1 MSLKIGLL
9 SYRSHPY
16 SGGQGIY
23 VKHLSK
29 ALAELGHEVD
39 VISGQPYPELDE
51 RVNLVKLPSLNI
63 FEEEDRFRS
72 FKMNYLMNPLSLF
85 EWLSVMTGG
94 FPEPYT
100 YGVRVNRYLKKRLG
114 DYQIIHDN
122 QSLSYALL
130 HIQQNFPLVTTIHHP
145 ITRDH
150 KLELENSKN
159 WKQRLS
165 SNRWHGFLRMQK
177 KVAPSLKAIITPSH
191 SSKID
196 ISNEFSVN
204 KDFID
209 VVHNGI
215 DTETFKPN
223 DNKKRIK
230 NRIIT
235 TASADVPLK
244 GLKYLINALPKII
257 SLYPD
262 TELVVIGKAK
272 NNGET
277 MKLIKKL
284 NLLPHIHFKSNLN
297 EEDIVDLYASA
308 ELAVIPSLYEGF
320 GFGAG
325 EAMSCGVPLISTLSG
340 GLEDIVKGSCYEIE
354 PRSSVQIENAVIDL
368 FDNEEE
374 MKRVALLGRKRIL
387 EKFNW
392 RQAAKGYLAIYE
404 REITRF
410 SS

>member
-150 KLELENSKN
+150 KLELENAKN

-284 NLLPHIHFKSNLN
+284 NLLPHIHFKSNLK

-340 GLEDIVKGSCYEIE
+340 GLEDIVKGSCYEIK
-354 PRSSVQIENAVIDL
+354 PGSSVQIENAVIDL

>member
-150 KLELENSKN
+150 KLELENAKN

-215 DTETFKPN
+215 DTEIFKPN

-284 NLLPHIHFKSNLN
+284 NLLPHIHFKSNLK

-354 PRSSVQIENAVIDL
+354 PGSSVQIENAVIDL

>member
-150 KLELENSKN
+150 KLELENAKN

-284 NLLPHIHFKSNLN
+284 NLLPHIHFKSNLK

-354 PRSSVQIENAVIDL
+354 PGSSVQIENAVIDL

-392 RQAAKGYLAIYE
+392 TQAAKGYLAIYE

>member
-150 KLELENSKN
+150 KLELENAKN

-215 DTETFKPN
+215 DTEIFKPN

-257 SLYPD
+257 LLYPD

-284 NLLPHIHFKSNLN
+284 NLLPHIHFKSNLK
-297 EEDIVDLYASA
+297 EDDIVDLYASA
-308 ELAVIPSLYEGF
+308 QLAVIPSLYEGF

-340 GLEDIVKGSCYEIE
+340 GLQDIVEGSCYEIE
-354 PRSSVQIENAVIDL
+354 PGSSVQIENAVIDL

>member
-150 KLELENSKN
+150 KLELENAKN

-284 NLLPHIHFKSNLN
+284 NLLPHIHFKSNLK

-354 PRSSVQIENAVIDL
+354 PGSSVEIENAVIDL

>member
-150 KLELENSKN
+150 KLELENAKN

-284 NLLPHIHFKSNLN
+284 NLLPHIHFKSNLK

>member
-100 YGVRVNRYLKKRLG
+100 YGVRVNRYLKKKLG

-150 KLELENSKN
+150 KLELENAKN

-284 NLLPHIHFKSNLN
+284 NLLPHIHFKSNLK

-354 PRSSVQIENAVIDL
+354 PGSSVQIENAVIDL

>member
-150 KLELENSKN
+150 KLELENAKN

-196 ISNEFSVN
+196 ISDEFSVN

-215 DTETFKPN
+215 DTRTFKPN
-223 DNKKRIK
+223 DNKNRIK

-244 GLKYLINALPKII
+244 GLKYLIKALPKII

-284 NLLPHIHFKSNLN
+284 NLLPHIHFKSNLK

-325 EAMSCGVPLISTLSG
+325 EAMSCGLPLISTLSG
-340 GLEDIVKGSCYEIE
+340 GLKDIVKGSCYEIE
-354 PRSSVQIENAVIDL
+354 PGSSVEIENAVIDL
-368 FDNEEE
+368 FDNQEE

-404 REITRF
+404 KEITRF

>member
-150 KLELENSKN
+150 KLELENAKN

-244 GLKYLINALPKII
+244 GLKYLIKALPKII

-284 NLLPHIHFKSNLN
+284 NLLPHIHFKSNLK

-354 PRSSVQIENAVIDL
+354 PGSSVQIENAVIDL

-410 SS
+410 TS

>member
-72 FKMNYLMNPLSLF
+72 FKMNYLLNPLSLF

-191 SSKID
+191 SSNID

-235 TASADVPLK
+235 TASSDLPLK
-244 GLKYLINALPKII
+244 GLKYLIKALPKII

-284 NLLPHIHFKSNLN
+284 NLLPHIHFKSNLK

-354 PRSSVQIENAVIDL
+354 PGSSVQIENAVIDL

-410 SS
+410 TS

>member
-150 KLELENSKN
+150 KLELENAKN

-284 NLLPHIHFKSNLN
+284 NLLPHIHFKSNLK

-354 PRSSVQIENAVIDL
+354 PGSSVQIENAVIDL

-410 SS
+410 TS

>member
-72 FKMNYLMNPLSLF
+72 FKMNYLLNPLSLF

-150 KLELENSKN
+150 KLELENAKN

-262 TELVVIGKAK
+262 TELVVIGRAK

-284 NLLPHIHFKSNLN
+284 NLLPHIHFKSNLK

-354 PRSSVQIENAVIDL
+354 PGSSVQIENAVIDL

-410 SS
+410 TS

>member
-150 KLELENSKN
+150 KLELENAKN

-284 NLLPHIHFKSNLN
+284 NLLPHIHFKSNLK

-354 PRSSVQIENAVIDL
+354 PGSSVQIENAVIDL

>member
-85 EWLSVMTGG
+85 EWFSVMTGG

-150 KLELENSKN
+150 KLELENAKN

-262 TELVVIGKAK
+262 TELVVIGRAK

-284 NLLPHIHFKSNLN
+284 NLLPHIHFKSNLK

-354 PRSSVQIENAVIDL
+354 PGSSVQIENAVIDL

-410 SS
+410 TS

>member
-150 KLELENSKN
+150 KLELENAKN

-262 TELVVIGKAK
+262 TELVVIGRAK

-284 NLLPHIHFKSNLN
+284 NLLPHIHFKSNLK

-354 PRSSVQIENAVIDL
+354 PGSSVQIENAVIDL

-410 SS
+410 TS

>member
-72 FKMNYLMNPLSLF
+72 FKMNYLLNPLSLF

-150 KLELENSKN
+150 KLELENAKN

-284 NLLPHIHFKSNLN
+284 NLLPHIHFKSNLK

-340 GLEDIVKGSCYEIE
+340 GLKDIVKGSCYEIE
-354 PRSSVQIENAVIDL
+354 PGSSVQIENAVIDL

>member
-150 KLELENSKN
+150 KLELENAKN

-177 KVAPSLKAIITPSH
+177 KVAPSLKAIIAPSH

-196 ISNEFSVN
+196 ITNEFSVN

-223 DNKKRIK
+223 NNKNRIK

-244 GLKYLINALPKII
+244 GLKYLIKALPKII

-284 NLLPHIHFKSNLN
+284 NLLPHIHFKSNLK

-354 PRSSVQIENAVIDL
+354 PGSSVQIENAVIDL

-404 REITRF
+404 REIKRF

>member
-150 KLELENSKN
+150 KLELENAKN

-284 NLLPHIHFKSNLN
+284 NLLPHIHFKSNLK

-325 EAMSCGVPLISTLSG
+325 EAMSCGVPLISTSSG

-354 PRSSVQIENAVIDL
+354 PGSSVQIENAVIDL

>member
-1 MSLKIGLL
+1 
-9 SYRSHPY
+9 
-16 SGGQGIY
+16 
-23 VKHLSK
+23 
-29 ALAELGHEVD
+29 
-39 VISGQPYPELDE
+39 
-51 RVNLVKLPSLNI
+51 
-63 FEEEDRFRS
+63 
-72 FKMNYLMNPLSLF
+72 MNPLSLF

-150 KLELENSKN
+150 KLELENAKN

-215 DTETFKPN
+215 DTDSFKPN
-223 DNKKRIK
+223 DN
-230 NRIIT
+230 
-235 TASADVPLK
+235 
-244 GLKYLINALPKII
+244 
-257 SLYPD
+257 
-262 TELVVIGKAK
+262 
-272 NNGET
+272 
-277 MKLIKKL
+277 
-284 NLLPHIHFKSNLN
+284 
-297 EEDIVDLYASA
+297 
-308 ELAVIPSLYEGF
+308 
-320 GFGAG
+320 
-325 EAMSCGVPLISTLSG
+325 
-340 GLEDIVKGSCYEIE
+340 
-354 PRSSVQIENAVIDL
+354 
-368 FDNEEE
+368 
-374 MKRVALLGRKRIL
+374 
-387 EKFNW
+387 
-392 RQAAKGYLAIYE
+392 
-404 REITRF
+404 
-410 SS
+410 

>member
-223 DNKKRIK
+223 DNKKSIK

-284 NLLPHIHFKSNLN
+284 NLLPHIHFKSNLK

-354 PRSSVQIENAVIDL
+354 PGSSVQIENAVIDL

>member
-72 FKMNYLMNPLSLF
+72 FKMNYLLNPLSLF

-150 KLELENSKN
+150 KLELENAKN

-262 TELVVIGKAK
+262 TELVVIGRAK

-284 NLLPHIHFKSNLN
+284 NLLPHIHFKSNLK

-354 PRSSVQIENAVIDL
+354 PGSSVEIENAVINL

>member
-51 RVNLVKLPSLNI
+51 RVNLIKLPSLNI
-63 FEEEDRFRS
+63 FEEEDRFKS
-72 FKMNYLMNPLSLF
+72 FKMKYLMNPLSLF

-150 KLELENSKN
+150 KLELENAKN

-284 NLLPHIHFKSNLN
+284 NLLPHIHFKSNLK

-354 PRSSVQIENAVIDL
+354 PGSSVQIENAVIDL

>member
-51 RVNLVKLPSLNI
+51 RVNLVKVPSLNI

-150 KLELENSKN
+150 KLELENAKN

-284 NLLPHIHFKSNLN
+284 NLLPHIHFKSNLK

-354 PRSSVQIENAVIDL
+354 PGSSVQIENAVIDL

>member
-63 FEEEDRFRS
+63 FEEEDRLRS

-114 DYQIIHDN
+114 YYQIIHDN

-150 KLELENSKN
+150 KLELENAKN

-284 NLLPHIHFKSNLN
+284 NLLPHIHFKSNLK

>member
-1 MSLKIGLL
+1 MNLKIGLL

-63 FEEEDRFRS
+63 FEEEDRLRS

-150 KLELENSKN
+150 KLELENAKN

-196 ISNEFSVN
+196 ISDEFSVN

-284 NLLPHIHFKSNLN
+284 NLLPHIHFKSNLK

-325 EAMSCGVPLISTLSG
+325 EAMSCGLPLISTLSG
-340 GLEDIVKGSCYEIE
+340 GLKDIVKGSCYEIE
-354 PRSSVQIENAVIDL
+354 PGSSVEIENAVIDL
-368 FDNEEE
+368 FDNQEE

>member
-1 MSLKIGLL
+1 M
-9 SYRSHPY
+9 
-16 SGGQGIY
+16 
-23 VKHLSK
+23 
-29 ALAELGHEVD
+29 AELGHEVD

-150 KLELENSKN
+150 KLELENAKN

-177 KVAPSLKAIITPSH
+177 KVAPSLKAIIAPSH

-223 DNKKRIK
+223 DNEKRIK

-244 GLKYLINALPKII
+244 GLKFLINALPKII

-284 NLLPHIHFKSNLN
+284 NLLPHIHFKSNLK

-325 EAMSCGVPLISTLSG
+325 EAMSCGVPLISSLSG

-354 PRSSVQIENAVIDL
+354 PVSSVQIENAVIDL

-410 SS
+410 TS